1 MQHLTMQHLIMT
13 HLIMTRLIMT
23 RLIMTRLIMTH
34 HILPLLMKWSIMVI
48 IMKTLMW
55 PTKLINMEVI
65 QISTT
70 IMNHLIQN
78 TLLIMILMASFTT
91 PTLHQSM
98 MSMSQL
104 AITLIGSTTMEVQ
117 ATIKNPMVIHIHMM
131 HHITLA
137 HN

>member
-1 MQHLTMQHLIMT
+1 MHHILHLIM
-13 HLIMTRLIMT
+13 
-23 RLIMTRLIMTH
+23 
-34 HILPLLMKWSIMVI
+34 KWYNMVI